1 MEYSKR
7 LQKLINERTKL
18 ILSFPNMGREV
29 GTNNHLTIPLE
40 HYNIFYRKVED
51 KIVITAFWD
60 NNQSPKKLL
69 TILKD

>member
-1 MEYSKR
+1 
-7 LQKLINERTKL
+7 
-18 ILSFPNMGREV
+18 MGREV

-40 HYNIFYRKVED
+40 RYNIFYRKVED

>member
-1 MEYSKR
+1 
-7 LQKLINERTKL
+7 
-18 ILSFPNMGREV
+18 MGREV

-51 KIVITAFWD
+51 KIVITAIWD
-60 NNQSPKKLL
+60 NTQSSKKLL